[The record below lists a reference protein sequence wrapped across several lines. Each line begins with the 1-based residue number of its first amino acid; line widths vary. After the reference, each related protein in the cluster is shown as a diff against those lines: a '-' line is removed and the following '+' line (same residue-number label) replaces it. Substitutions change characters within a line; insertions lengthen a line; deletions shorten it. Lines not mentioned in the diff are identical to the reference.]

1 LDGLLYNEKQT
12 IALKNILILFAVFFF
27 SSVHAQYEWTP
38 AKVILKNGQSFRGL
52 VKFPKHSGGL
62 ISIGSTEFKYK
73 KNKIGTTK
81 KYGSESVDEVI
92 FGDAYFA
99 TVHYKYVPIKKNKSV
114 LMELAVRGK
123 ANLYK
128 RTVLNSYSTPHVNQN
143 SPLKNYY
150 DPSTTTY
157 YDDTQFFTIRDK
169 EQKATLI
176 VNPNSFSNFIL
187 NAKKYFSDC
196 SEIVLYLD
204 NDLYALENIIE
215 LVEDYNLLCE

>member
-1 LDGLLYNEKQT
+1 MDGLLYNEKQT

-73 KNKIGTTK
+73 KNKKGTTK

-99 TVHYKYVPIKKNKSV
+99 TVHYKYVPIKDLASCLAFEV
-114 LMELAVRGK
+114 LFEPLPEEAPAPQV
-123 ANLYK
+123 AI
-128 RTVLNSYSTPHVNQN
+128 TQAICFVL
-143 SPLKNYY
+143 
-150 DPSTTTY
+150 
-157 YDDTQFFTIRDK
+157 
-169 EQKATLI
+169 LI
-176 VNPNSFSNFIL
+176 LLV
-187 NAKKYFSDC
+187 
-196 SEIVLYLD
+196 SESSLTSL
-204 NDLYALENIIE
+204 
-215 LVEDYNLLCE
+215 